1 MNTTHPVAKQSHHE
15 PIELAFS
22 WLMAV
27 LLIVIFG
34 FVAARI
40 VAMSDLMWHTKGL
53 LVVFLLLPPPLCFLL
68 VRTYTQMIEDERVK
82 ALGAQWIRCEA
93 EFVHSAEAAKVG
105 HAIIEGEARAQLV
118 VPETAEKQK
127 EDEEARYRR
136 QYLLAMGNFVL
147 KRHPA
152 LADLFLG
159 MRESARV
166 GNTGFTPELIGEVGR
181 HLARTEIRS
190 AGLNRS
196 AYDLPILFFSFAY
209 FAGVALILPFV
220 ESYVGQLAGV
230 PSVPKTEVHVET
242 LSVPL
247 MVFQLGFLGGGAY
260 AAFNVI
266 SRFLSRDISPRL
278 FLLSGVRL
286 LLAPVAAFMF
296 FLLAPEVLN
305 IAHSRGA
312 VLAYIVAGGFPF
324 ALLAASGGRL
334 LSRINPRS
342 AQQIRAGKQPVTE
355 IDGIGIFTAQ
365 RLGEEGIEMIQHLA
379 FCDATRLARRTRFAD
394 ATVADWKDQALLYLL
409 TADCRLTASP
419 VPHGSGQPASLY
431 DLLAQ
436 RAGIRTMAGLLRS
449 VFVAGVSI
457 RRDEGRRRVDGV
469 QVREDIEA
477 LFWKLG
483 LLSNG
488 DDGKRQF
495 ESLVFFFSH
504 LCEDALAMDPG
515 LWRLFGVEA
524 RAVRAAAGIEGV

>member
-1 MNTTHPVAKQSHHE
+1 MSDTRHMAKRPHHE
-15 PIELAFS
+15 PVELAFS
-22 WLMAV
+22 CLMAV

-40 VAMSDLMWHTKGL
+40 VAMSDLIWHTKGL

-82 ALGAQWIRCEA
+82 ALSGQWGRCES
-93 EFVHSAEAAKVG
+93 EFVHSAEAAKAG
-105 HAIIEGEARAQLV
+105 HAIEDDAQARPV
-118 VPETAEKQK
+118 VAETAEARHAI
-127 EDEEARYRR
+127 EEARHRR

-159 MRESARV
+159 VREGASA
-166 GNTGFTPELIGEVGR
+166 GLADFTPELVGEVAR

-209 FAGVALILPFV
+209 FAGVSLVLPFV
-220 ESYVGQLAGV
+220 ESYVAQIAGV
-230 PSVPKTEVHVET
+230 PSVPKTEVHVEAF
-242 LSVPL
+242 SVPL

-260 AAFNVI
+260 TAFNVI
-266 SRFLSRDISPRL
+266 SRFLARDISPRL

-296 FLLAPEVLN
+296 FLLAPEALD

-342 AQQIRAGKQPVTE
+342 AQQVRAGKQPVTE
-355 IDGIGIFTAQ
+355 VDGIGIFTAQ

-409 TADCRLTASP
+409 TADCRLAAP
-419 VPHGSGQPASLY
+419 PAPHDSGRPASLY

-436 RAGIRTMAGLLRS
+436 RAGIRTMSGLLRS
-449 VFVAGVSI
+449 VFVAGISV

-477 LFWKLG
+477 FFWKLG
-483 LLSNG
+483 LLGNS
-488 DDGKRQF
+488 DDGKRQS
-495 ESLVFFFSH
+495 EGLVFFFSH
-504 LCEDALAMDPG
+504 LCDDALAMDPG
-515 LWRLFGVEA
+515 LWRLFGVEP

>member
-1 MNTTHPVAKQSHHE
+1 MSDTRHAAKRLRHE
-15 PIELAFS
+15 PVELAFS
-22 WLMAV
+22 SLMAV

-82 ALGAQWIRCEA
+82 ALSVHWARCES
-93 EFVHSAEAAKVG
+93 EFVHSADAAKAG
-105 HAIIEGEARAQLV
+105 QAIEYDAQARPVVADTAEARQ
-118 VPETAEKQK
+118 AE
-127 EDEEARYRR
+127 DVRHRR
-136 QYLLAMGNFVL
+136 HYLLAMGNFVL

-159 MRESARV
+159 VRDGASA
-166 GNTGFTPELIGEVGR
+166 GSSDFTPELVGEVAR
-181 HLARTEIRS
+181 QLARTEIRS

-209 FAGVALILPFV
+209 FAGVSLVLPFV
-220 ESYVGQLAGV
+220 ESYVGQIEGV
-230 PSVPKTEVHVET
+230 PSVPQTMVHVEK

-296 FLLAPEVLN
+296 FLLAPEVMD

-324 ALLAASGGRL
+324 ALLAASGGRV
-334 LSRINPRS
+334 LSRIKPRS
-342 AQQIRAGKQPVTE
+342 AQQVRAGKQPLTE

-409 TADCRLTASP
+409 TADCRLAASP
-419 VPHGSGQPASLY
+419 APHDSGRPASLY

-436 RAGIRTMAGLLRS
+436 RAGIRTMSGLLRS
-449 VFVAGVSI
+449 VFVAGISV

-477 LFWKLG
+477 FFWKLG
-483 LLSNG
+483 LLGNS

-495 ESLVFFFSH
+495 EGLVFFFSH
-504 LCEDALAMDPG
+504 LCDDALAMDPG
-515 LWRLFGVEA
+515 LWRLFGVEP
-524 RAVRAAAGIEGV
+524 RAVRAAAGIEAV